1 MKNAKLTITA
11 LRAMSSVAKT
21 QDIKS
26 VSLPTN
32 LVEEIADQMETL
44 ISLIE
49 QNELDTDMFEDY
61 LLETKERVK
70 AEESKPIS
78 AHGGDPRGG

>member
-1 MKNAKLTITA
+1 MKNAKLTVTA
-11 LRAMSSVAKT
+11 LRGMASVAKT
-21 QDIKS
+21 QNIES
-26 VSLPTN
+26 LSLPTN

-49 QNELDTDMFEDY
+49 QNELDTDMFQDY

-70 AEESKPIS
+70 AEESKPMS